1 MALQATD
8 LLMVNRGGVNY
19 KVTAAEFN
27 AGSAGSLLS
36 TDLLMVQRGGDLYQL
51 SLADLYSVS
60 GKLKDTDY
68 LLVQRGD
75 EMYALEPSSN
85 VGNAPY
91 IKFILN
97 DDSINP
103 GEDILRITYQGAR
116 PFNGVPPQVRIATTD
131 EIVFLSNSGSFQYS
145 TPFDGINYA
154 ELYGQFDYLSFAQ
167 SKGLTGVTTPFGS
180 TQMLPTPNS
189 NFGDGA
195 FLGCSKL
202 EQIPFDMPFQ
212 NGRSM
217 FDGCTVFNQA
227 GIGNIDTSSFKSM
240 LAMFRGCTA
249 FAQGGVVNFD
259 VTGVD
264 DMSFMFQ
271 RCQSFNSPLNTWG
284 PQLSGVLNF
293 AHMFDGA
300 SQYSQ
305 PMDTWDVSG
314 AFGTSSMDSMF
325 KSATVFNENLSGW
338 CVTNVTSEPPDFA
351 AAFLSPGNYPV
362 WGTCP

>member
-19 KVTAAEFN
+19 KVTAAKFN
-27 AGSAGSLLS
+27 QGSGSGLLS

-51 SLADLYSVS
+51 SLADMYSVS
-60 GKLKDTDY
+60 GKLKSTDY

-91 IKFILN
+91 IKFVVN
-97 DDSINP
+97 DSSIDTDA
-103 GEDILRITYQGAR
+103 EDIFRLTYQGAR
-116 PFNGVPPQVRIATTD
+116 AFNGVPPQLRIPGGEIIFLGNNGSYRYNTTFGGL
-131 EIVFLSNSGSFQYS
+131 EYF
-145 TPFDGINYA
+145 
-154 ELYGQFDYLSFAQ
+154 ELYGMFDYVSFAQ
-167 SKGLTGVTTPFGS
+167 SKGLTGLTASFGS
-180 TQMLPTPNS
+180 AQMFPTPNS
-189 NFGDGA
+189 NFGDGLY
-195 FLGCSKL
+195 LGCSKL
-202 EQIPFDMPFQ
+202 EQTVFDIPVK

-227 GIGNIDTSSFKSM
+227 GIGNIDTSSFRSM

-284 PQLSGVLNF
+284 PQLSSVLNF

-351 AAFLSPGNYPV
+351 AAFLAPGNYPV